1 MNYKV
6 SSFEWGSIDPNEVLK
21 KQDSKNG
28 ELKTYH
34 LTVNN

>member
-6 SSFEWGSIDPNEVLK
+6 AAFEWGSIDPNEVLNNH
-21 KQDSKNG
+21 DSTKSG
-28 ELKTYH
+28 SKTYH